1 MTTTEPADG
10 ALGVRLDAL
19 GELLGLSRTRVSPDA
34 LAETGELLDRVAQ
47 RRRLSVEHTVVAL
60 AGATGSGKSTLF
72 NALAGLE
79 LSETG
84 VRRPTTSAPVACA
97 WDPEGA
103 AGLLDRLGVAPKA
116 RYARRSALDDS
127 EAAPDGLPD
136 GLVLIDLP
144 DHDSAAT
151 AHRDQVDRL
160 LKLVD
165 VVVWVLD
172 PEKYADAALHE
183 RYLRPL
189 AGYADVML
197 VVLNQVDR
205 LPGDTAD
212 QVLDDLR
219 RLLDEDG
226 LAVGEHGEAGATV
239 LAASALTGDGVAD
252 LRAAIGQVAAERDA
266 ASRRLSADVDR
277 TAARL
282 RPVYVAV
289 DGAAG
294 GCPGGGL
301 DDQARKDFASL
312 LASAVGAT
320 AAGQAAEREWA
331 WAAADACGTVWQRLV
346 RGRQRGEAAS
356 GAAAAGAGPAVAG
369 PGTRGDAV
377 PAPIASRPV
386 VAEAVRV
393 VAAEAAVGLPGPWA
407 QAVREAARRGGERLP
422 GALDA
427 AVLRVAPGAPVRP
440 GWWSAVGTA
449 QWLLALLTAVG
460 LAGAGAVAA
469 GTPVLPW
476 WLPLVLLAVGA
487 LGGPLLARAGR
498 LAARGPARRH
508 GQAAERRLRDAAADC
523 GRARVLEPVAAEL
536 LRYRE
541 VREQYGVV
549 AGSRFRVTEL
559 SATSQ

>member
-1 MTTTEPADG
+1 MRMTMTDG
-10 ALGVRLDAL
+10 ALGARLDAL

-34 LAETGELLDRVAQ
+34 LAETGELLDRVAE
-47 RRRLSVEHTVVAL
+47 RRRLSPDHTVVAL

-79 LSETG
+79 LSESG

-103 AGLLDRLGVAPKA
+103 AGLLDRLGIAPKA
-116 RYARRSALDDS
+116 RYARRSALDFG
-127 EAAPDGLPD
+127 EGAPDSFSD

-151 AHRDQVDRL
+151 DHRDQVDRL

-189 AGYADVML
+189 AGYADVTL
-197 VVLNQVDR
+197 IVLNQIDR
-205 LPGDTAD
+205 LPGDSAD

-239 LAASALTGDGVAD
+239 LATSALTGDGMAD
-252 LRAAIGQVAAERDA
+252 LRAAITQIVAERDA
-266 ASRRLSADVDR
+266 ANRRLAADVDR

-282 RPVYVAV
+282 RPVYVPKNAV
-289 DGAAG
+289 SGSGLTDLAREEFAGRLAA
-294 GCPGGGL
+294 
-301 DDQARKDFASL
+301 
-312 LASAVGAT
+312 AVGAV

-331 WAAADACGTVWQRLV
+331 WAAADACGPLWRRLV
-346 RGRQRGEAAS
+346 RGRQRGAVRPM
-356 GAAAAGAGPAVAG
+356 AAGPSAGSADVAPG
-369 PGTRGDAV
+369 PV
-377 PAPIASRPV
+377 ASRPV
-386 VAEAVRV
+386 VEEAVRL
-393 VAAEAAVGLPGPWA
+393 VAAEAAAGLPAPWA
-407 QAVREAARRGGERLP
+407 QAVRDTARRGGEKLP
-422 GALDA
+422 DALDKA
-427 AVLRVAPGAPVRP
+427 AARAEPGAPGRP
-440 GWWSAVGTA
+440 GWWSVMGAA
-449 QWLLALLTAVG
+449 QWLLALLTVAG
-460 LAGAGAVAA
+460 LVCGGAVAA
-469 GTPVLPW
+469 GRFDLPW
-476 WLPLVLLAVGA
+476 WLPLALLGTGA
-487 LGGPLLARAGR
+487 LGGPLLSRAGR

-536 LRYRE
+536 MRYRE

-549 AGSRFRVTEL
+549 AGTHFRVTEL
-559 SATSQ
+559 STTHR

>member
-1 MTTTEPADG
+1 MTTTDG
-10 ALGVRLDAL
+10 ALGARLDAL
-19 GELLGLSRTRVSPDA
+19 GELVGLSRTRVSADA
-34 LAETGELLDRVAQ
+34 LAETGELLDRIAQ
-47 RRRLSVEHTVVAL
+47 RRRLSPDHTVVAL

-72 NALAGLE
+72 NTLAGLE

-103 AGLLDRLGVAPKA
+103 AGLLDRLGVAPKD
-116 RYARRSALDDS
+116 RYARRSALDDAGGEIGS
-127 EAAPDGLPD
+127 RSD

-144 DHDSAAT
+144 DHDSAA
-151 AHRDQVDRL
+151 AGHREQVDRL

-189 AGYADVML
+189 AGYADVTL
-197 VVLNQVDR
+197 IVLNQVDR
-205 LPGDTAD
+205 LPGDAAD

-239 LAASALTGDGVAD
+239 LAVSALTGDGVAD
-252 LRAAIGQVAAERDA
+252 LWAAIAQVVAERDA
-266 ASRRLSADVDR
+266 ASRRLAADVDR

-282 RPVYVAV
+282 RAVYVAR
-289 DGAAG
+289 DA
-294 GCPGGGL
+294 
-301 DDQARKDFASL
+301 
-312 LASAVGAT
+312 AVGGSCGLTDLAREEFAGRLAASVGAV

-331 WAAADACGTVWQRLV
+331 WAAAEACGTLWQRLASRRRRAVAPV
-346 RGRQRGEAAS
+346 R
-356 GAAAAGAGPAVAG
+356 AGALTGTGPV
-369 PGTRGDAV
+369 
-377 PAPIASRPV
+377 ASRPV
-386 VAEAVRV
+386 VDEAVRV
-393 VAAEAAVGLPGPWA
+393 VAAEAAAGLPAPWA
-407 QAVREAARRGGERLP
+407 QAVRDAARRGGEKLP
-422 GALDA
+422 DALDA
-427 AVLRVAPGAPVRP
+427 AAGRAEPGPHAGPR
-440 GWWSAVGTA
+440 WWSAVGTA
-449 QWLLALLTAVG
+449 QWLLALLASAG
-460 LAGAGAVAA
+460 LVCAGAVLSGALA
-469 GTPVLPW
+469 LSW
-476 WLPLVLLAVGA
+476 WLPLALLVTGA

-498 LAARGPARRH
+498 IAARGPARRH

-549 AGSRFRVTEL
+549 AGSRLRVTEL
-559 SATSQ
+559 SATGQ